1 MGKVIQF
8 LMMVLKLLEGQDKL
22 YEVEEEQLWMEVP
35 ILLIED
41 VQHKWI
47 NELDQQHHISLVLD
61 S

>member
-1 MGKVIQF
+1 
-8 LMMVLKLLEGQDKL
+8 MVLKLLEGQDEL
-22 YEVEEEQLWMEVP
+22 YEVEEEQLWMEVL